1 MEDSPN
7 TMDALTAQIVP
18 LRVKGFTFEEIS
30 VKTGVKPEQ
39 IIITWKEFIDSRTIM
54 SPEEMAVL
62 QELRLENL
70 LTKVND
76 RLKYAD
82 RAEDYEIVVK
92 LLKELAA
99 LQGINKDMKR
109 DAQDKL
115 VQITNAQTQLIL
127 QAVFALATAMSG
139 HIEAAF
145 EKHRTIKALKGELA
159 PNILTTLF
167 TAEAQRVLT
176 QEVQES

>member
-1 MEDSPN
+1 
-7 TMDALTAQIVP
+7 MDALTSQIVD
-18 LRVKGFTFEEIS
+18 LRLKGYSFEEMS
-30 VKTGVKPEQ
+30 VKIGVNPEE
-39 IIITWKEFIDSRTIM
+39 IVRTWREYLGSMSKA
-54 SPEEMAVL
+54 SPEEEWVIQL
-62 QELRLENL
+62 LRVERFLVQ
-70 LTKVND
+70 VND
-76 RLKYAD
+76 RLKWAD
-82 RAEDYEIVVK
+82 KAEDYELV
-92 LLKELAA
+92 LKTLDRVAA

-127 QAVFALATAMSG
+127 QAVFALATAMST

-145 EKHRTIKALKGELA
+145 EKHKTIKAIKGELA
-159 PNILTTLF
+159 PSVLTTLF